1 MTLDDINNLQ
11 PEDLKKIGS
20 APLPIRIGAVAV
32 IAILIAF
39 LVYYFMIGPNLKHL
53 ETIETQELTL
63 KDDFENKQRKA
74 SNLEAYELQLAE
86 MERTFGTMLKS
97 LPDKAEVENLLIEIS
112 RAGSFNNLKINLFE
126 PTGEISKEFYAE
138 YPIKMEL
145 EGDYTQFTGFID
157 NIASLQRIVTLENI
171 KITSSNK
178 PDAENDGQKMLSI
191 SLMAKTYRYL
201 TDEEATDEEA
211 S

>member
-20 APLPIRIGAVAV
+20 APLPIRIGAVV
-32 IAILIAF
+32 IIAILVAF
-39 LVYYFMIGPNLKHL
+39 LVYYFMIGPNFKEL
-53 ETIETQELTL
+53 ESIEREELTL
-63 KDDFENKQRKA
+63 KDDFEKKQRKA

-97 LPDKAEVENLLIEIS
+97 LPDKAEVESLLIEIS

-145 EGDYTQFTGFID
+145 EGNYTQFTGFID
-157 NIASLQRIVTLENI
+157 NIASLQRIVTLEKI
-171 KITSSNK
+171 KITSADSSSTE
-178 PDAENDGQKMLSI
+178 DDDQKMLSI
-191 SLMAKTYRYL
+191 SLIAKTYRYL
-201 TDEEATDEEA
+201 TDEEA

>member
-1 MTLDDINNLQ
+1 MTFEDINNLQ
-11 PEDLKKIGS
+11 PEDIKKIGG
-20 APLPIRIGAVAV
+20 APLPVRIGAVVVIAV
-32 IAILIAF
+32 IVVIA
-39 LVYYFMIGPNLKHL
+39 VYSLMIKPNLESL
-53 ETIETQELTL
+53 ERIERQELEL
-63 KDDFENKQRKA
+63 RSDFEKKQRKA

-97 LPDKAEVENLLIEIS
+97 LPDRAEVESLLIEIS

-145 EGDYTQFTGFID
+145 EGNYAQFSGFID

-171 KITSSNK
+171 EIKEASSKDQDDNEGK
-178 PDAENDGQKMLSI
+178 QLII
-191 SLMAKTYRYL
+191 SLVAKTYRYL
-201 TDEEATDEEA
+201 SDEEA